1 MNHMVRDEAKF
12 EQALQFRKRGF
23 TLEEIARIC
32 EVSKSTVSK
41 WLKNNAISKGVTKQN
56 KRRAGQE
63 NAKRLQ
69 LMSKTRTKERQYHYK
84 EVEQS
89 AEVEFKHYKTNPLFI
104 AGLTTYTAIGDVT
117 DERIIRL
124 TTARMMAHKT
134 FISFAVEYLGVP
146 KNKIKLWL
154 LLYPDHN
161 EETCMKKWHKAT
173 TLPYS
178 QFHKNQIIKGNPKR
192 KTLHHGV
199 GNTVIGSVAAKKKL
213 TRWIELLTKDIL
225 K

>member
-1 MNHMVRDEAKF
+1 MVRNEETF
-12 EQALQFRKRGF
+12 TQALSLRKRGF

-32 EVSKSTVSK
+32 DVSKSTVSK
-41 WLKNNAISKGVTKQN
+41 WLKNNTISIEITKQN

-69 LMSKTRTKERQYHYK
+69 LMSKTRTKERQYRYK
-84 EVEQS
+84 EVERS
-89 AEVEFKHYKTNPLFI
+89 AEVEFKHYKKDPLFI
-104 AGLTTYTAIGDVT
+104 AGLITYSSIGDLG

-134 FISFAVEYLGVP
+134 FISFAVEYLGVS

-178 QFHKNQIIKGNPKR
+178 QFHKNQVIKGNPKR
-192 KTLHHGV
+192 KTLHFGV
-199 GNTVIGSVAAKKKL
+199 GNTIIGSTVLKHKL
-213 TRWIELLTKDIL
+213 RRWIELSL
-225 K
+225 KELAK